1 MAIKQPHE
9 LNWKKTDIDKERS
22 LPAINWDALQ
32 EYAIAL
38 RQAQGDDGP
47 PPTCNLLP
55 QYNMGG
61 LHIIRLLQFNDGA
74 RWVARIQLHS
84 GSDESAKRLLHEV
97 HTLSVIREQRRVPVP
112 EVFGYES
119 TTNNPVGVAFIL
131 MDFVPGDSAMDS
143 FGGWHAHHGKIPSR
157 YKSKFYHQVAQ
168 MQADLAS
175 IRFPMIG
182 RITQRSD
189 GSFAID
195 AIPGIGG
202 PFSTAADYLEAWSQ
216 NAKFPVPEKEL
227 RSMLPPD
234 LEDELILSIQRF
246 PAKLAASVRRIPL
259 KDGPFPLY
267 HPDLFHSNIIIDSDY
282 NVLSIIDWENACTV
296 PWEVVQFPMFL
307 ASTPPPMDAPW
318 NYDDAGEPTNQEI
331 RERWQEQKEYLQSVM
346 EAEERRKLD
355 HMLSSTL
362 ADRDVQNL
370 AGAIKLYLDPGKIGY
385 YCKVLDCLRFML
397 GDVLCK

>member
-38 RQAQGDDGP
+38 RQAQRDDGP

-168 MQADLAS
+168 MQV
-175 IRFPMIG
+175 RFPPKH
-182 RITQRSD
+182 
-189 GSFAID
+189 SF
-195 AIPGIGG
+195 
-202 PFSTAADYLEAWSQ
+202 F
-216 NAKFPVPEKEL
+216 NKK
-227 RSMLPPD
+227 R
-234 LEDELILSIQRF
+234 
-246 PAKLAASVRRIPL
+246 
-259 KDGPFPLY
+259 
-267 HPDLFHSNIIIDSDY
+267 
-282 NVLSIIDWENACTV
+282 
-296 PWEVVQFPMFL
+296 
-307 ASTPPPMDAPW
+307 
-318 NYDDAGEPTNQEI
+318 
-331 RERWQEQKEYLQSVM
+331 
-346 EAEERRKLD
+346 
-355 HMLSSTL
+355 
-362 ADRDVQNL
+362 
-370 AGAIKLYLDPGKIGY
+370 
-385 YCKVLDCLRFML
+385 
-397 GDVLCK
+397 

>member
-38 RQAQGDDGP
+38 RQAQRDDGP

-74 RWVARIQLHS
+74 RWVARIQLRS

-97 HTLSVIREQRRVPVP
+97 HTLSVIRERRRVPVP

-119 TTNNPVGVAFIL
+119 TINNPVGVAFIL
-131 MDFVPGDSAMDS
+131 MDFIPGDSAMDS
-143 FGGWHAHHGKIPSR
+143 SGGWHAHHGKIPSR

-168 MQADLAS
+168 MQVS
-175 IRFPMIG
+175 C
-182 RITQRSD
+182 
-189 GSFAID
+189 
-195 AIPGIGG
+195 
-202 PFSTAADYLEAWSQ
+202 
-216 NAKFPVPEKEL
+216 
-227 RSMLPPD
+227 
-234 LEDELILSIQRF
+234 
-246 PAKLAASVRRIPL
+246 
-259 KDGPFPLY
+259 
-267 HPDLFHSNIIIDSDY
+267 HNIIIDSDY

-331 RERWQEQKEYLQSVM
+331 RERWKEQKEYLQSVM

-385 YCKVLDCLRFML
+385 YYKVLNCLRFML